1 MVVFKFA
8 RDIRFAGDAH
18 IALSR
23 DPAGR
28 NLPGRGWRRLRAL
41 DLHESGDADA
51 VAHVERAGF
60 YVWPADAG
68 TFTRPGLAV
77 A

>member
-8 RDIRFAGDAH
+8 RDMRFAGEVH
-18 IALSR
+18 TALSR

-41 DLHESGDADA
+41 ELHESGDADA
-51 VAHVERAGF
+51 VAHVESCGLLCLASGCREL
-60 YVWPADAG
+60 
-68 TFTRPGLAV
+68 TRPGLAV

>member
-8 RDIRFAGDAH
+8 RDMCFAGDVH

-41 DLHESGDADA
+41 DLHDSGDADA
-51 VAHVERAGF
+51 VAHVEAAGF
-60 YVWPADAG
+60 YIWPANAE
-68 TFTRPGLAV
+68 TLTRPGLAV